1 MAIFPQLH
9 VVYAQWTDVWSLN
22 YWCGYWSVMYL
33 LNCCVVIELTKT
45 KNMINGLIISYDI
58 RLVDV
63 LVNDNNLKWK
73 NLETSRSLVK
83 ATQMYK
89 TLSMINL
96 SLSKSPLQNSKIVAP
111 TIILGIL
118 KLALPG
124 PKTNFLKRSFSIVVQ
139 CVGTVFLTRQNCT
152 IAFRI

>member
-1 MAIFPQLH
+1 
-9 VVYAQWTDVWSLN
+9 
-22 YWCGYWSVMYL
+22 
-33 LNCCVVIELTKT
+33 
-45 KNMINGLIISYDI
+45 MINGLIISYDI

-96 SLSKSPLQNSKIVAP
+96 SLSKSPLQNSKMVAP

-118 KLALPG
+118 KL
-124 PKTNFLKRSFSIVVQ
+124 I
-139 CVGTVFLTRQNCT
+139 
-152 IAFRI
+152 

>member
-1 MAIFPQLH
+1 
-9 VVYAQWTDVWSLN
+9 
-22 YWCGYWSVMYL
+22 MYL
-33 LNCCVVIELTKT
+33 LNGCVVIELTKT

-118 KLALPG
+118 KL
-124 PKTNFLKRSFSIVVQ
+124 I
-139 CVGTVFLTRQNCT
+139 
-152 IAFRI
+152 

>member
-1 MAIFPQLH
+1 
-9 VVYAQWTDVWSLN
+9 
-22 YWCGYWSVMYL
+22 MYL

-96 SLSKSPLQNSKIVAP
+96 SLSKSHLQNSKIVAP

-118 KLALPG
+118 KLAHPR

-139 CVGTVFLTRQNCT
+139 CVGTIFLTRQNCT

>member
-1 MAIFPQLH
+1 
-9 VVYAQWTDVWSLN
+9 
-22 YWCGYWSVMYL
+22 MYL

-111 TIILGIL
+111 TII
-118 KLALPG
+118 
-124 PKTNFLKRSFSIVVQ
+124 
-139 CVGTVFLTRQNCT
+139 
-152 IAFRI
+152 